1 MKDLEFFGEKEIEKR
16 VSDLVDW
23 VLKIWIYL
31 ILEVEIL
38 EEYKFKK
45 EKKEKKEK
53 EEYKFKKEKKV
64 YDLSFYKF
72 SFDLRELFDIL
83 REKIKV
89 FDERIIEK
97 FN

>member
-1 MKDLEFFGEKEIEKR
+1 MEFFGEKEIEKR

>member
-1 MKDLEFFGEKEIEKR
+1 M
-16 VSDLVDW
+16 DW

-45 EKKEKKEK
+45 EKK
-53 EEYKFKKEKKV
+53 V

-72 SFDLRELFDIL
+72 SFYLRELFDIL